1 MDQKLIQK
9 ASSNMSS
16 FRDDILSILSKS
28 ASIEEATTL
37 IESIPLPTLEDMI
50 KRKRSKNSVPAD
62 ERCSARR
69 ASGERCTRRKKEGSD
84 CCGTHCKGIPHG
96 VISDIE
102 QTRPHTKMEVW
113 AEDFNGI
120 VHYIDSQGN
129 VYKTEDVLKN
139 KPNPTIYAK
148 WTKESG
154 VYTIKAS

>member
-16 FRDDILSILSKS
+16 FREDILRILSKS
-28 ASIEEATTL
+28 DSIEEAKAM
-37 IESIPLPTLEDMI
+37 IEQIPLPTLEDMI
-50 KRKRSKNSVPAD
+50 KRKRSKNSVPTE

-69 ASGERCTRRKKEGSD
+69 ASGERCTRRKKKGSD

-102 QTRPHTKMEVW
+102 QTRPHTKVEVW
-113 AEDFNGI
+113 AEDFNGV
-120 VHYIDSQGN
+120 VHYIDAQGN

-139 KPNPTIYAK
+139 KINPTICTK
-148 WTKESG
+148 WTKEG
-154 VYTIKAS
+154 DVYMLKSS

>member
-16 FRDDILSILSKS
+16 FREDILSILAKS
-28 ASIEEATTL
+28 SSLEEATIS
-37 IESIPLPTLEDMI
+37 IEAIPLPTLEDMI
-50 KRKRSKNSVPAD
+50 KRKRSKNSVPTD

-102 QTRPHTKMEVW
+102 QVRPHTKVEVW

-139 KPNPTIYAK
+139 KPNPTVYAK
-148 WTKESG
+148 WAKEGG
-154 VYTIKAS
+154 VYTIKSS

>member
-16 FRDDILSILSKS
+16 FREDILRTLNQS
-28 ASIEEATTL
+28 ASLEEA
-37 IESIPLPTLEDMI
+37 IESIERIPLPTLEDI
-50 KRKRSKNSVPAD
+50 TKRKRSKNSVPTD

-69 ASGERCTRRKKEGSD
+69 ASGERCTRRKQEGSD

-102 QTRPHTKMEVW
+102 QVRPHTKVEVW

-120 VHYIDSQGN
+120 VHYIDAQGN

-154 VYTIKAS
+154 VYMIKTA

>member
-9 ASSNMSS
+9 ASSNMVS
-16 FRDDILSILSKS
+16 FREDILRILSQS
-28 ASIEEATTL
+28 ASLEEATTS

-50 KRKRSKNSVPAD
+50 KRKRRKNSVPTD

-96 VISDIE
+96 VISDLE
-102 QTRPHTKMEVW
+102 QVRPHTKVEVW

-148 WTKESG
+148 WTKEGG
-154 VYTIKAS
+154 VYSIKAS

>member
-9 ASSNMSS
+9 ASFNMSS
-16 FRDDILSILSKS
+16 FREDILRTLNQSESLEEAIS
-28 ASIEEATTL
+28 SIEK
-37 IESIPLPTLEDMI
+37 IPLPTLEDII
-50 KRKRSKNSVPAD
+50 KRKRSKNSVPTD

-102 QTRPHTKMEVW
+102 HTNPHTKVEVW

-120 VHYIDSQGN
+120 VHYIDAQGN

-139 KPNPTIYAK
+139 KSNPTIYAR
-148 WTKESG
+148 WTKDSG
-154 VYTIKAS
+154 VYTLKAS

>member
-9 ASSNMSS
+9 ASTNMSS
-16 FRDDILSILSKS
+16 FREDILSILAKS
-28 ASIEEATTL
+28 ASIEEATIL
-37 IESIPLPTLEDMI
+37 IEAIPLPTLEDMI
-50 KRKRSKNSVPAD
+50 KRKRSKNSVPTD

-102 QTRPHTKMEVW
+102 QVRPHTKVEVW
-113 AEDFNGI
+113 AEDFHGI

-154 VYTIKAS
+154 VYTIKSS